1 MTVTRS
7 NYPETIDSPVPIE
20 ETDRTISSDKVSG
33 TSVYDAQDQKIGSI
47 HCVMIDKYDGQVR
60 YAVMSF
66 GGFLG
71 IGERYHPL
79 PWSVLRYDEK
89 LGGYVVGIKKEALET
104 GPSFARDNMPAFD
117 RAYGMGVYGHYGVPY

>member
-1 MTVTRS
+1 M
-7 NYPETIDSPVPIE
+7 E
-20 ETDRTISSDKVSG
+20 ETDRTISSDKVAG
-33 TSVYDAQDQKIGSI
+33 TAVYDSRDEKIGSI

-71 IGERYHPL
+71 IGEHYHPL
-79 PWSVLRYDEK
+79 PWPVLRYNEK

-104 GPSFARDNMPAFD
+104 GPHFGRDNMPAFD
-117 RAYGMGVYGHYGVPY
+117 RAYGMGIYGHYGVPF